1 MSIKEVMEIEFLFMI
16 TICYIMLKSM
26 RHFLLFRELKTVR
39 HETTISLE
47 VFYTFII
54 LYCIFIIGFGLI
66 YFTFSFN
73 STILIENVANRYPD
87 ASLLRQ
93 LFLSMYF
100 SGVTLL
106 TIGYGDIT
114 PIGIGRIIAIVQAL
128 FGYVLPT
135 AFVLKLVQ
143 LNHIRLRK

>member
-1 MSIKEVMEIEFLFMI
+1 MV

-54 LYCIFIIGFGLI
+54 LYCIFIVGFGLI
-66 YFTFSFN
+66 YFTLSFN
-73 STILIENVANRYPD
+73 RTILIENVYNRYPEV
-87 ASLLRQ
+87 SLLRQ

-143 LNHIRLRK
+143 LNRIPMRK

>member
-1 MSIKEVMEIEFLFMI
+1 
-16 TICYIMLKSM
+16 MLKSM
-26 RHFLLFRELKTVR
+26 RHFLLFKEIKTT
-39 HETTISLE
+39 HHKTTISLE

-54 LYCIFIIGFGLI
+54 IYCIFIVGFGLI
-66 YFTFSFN
+66 YFILSFSEI
-73 STILIENVANRYPD
+73 ILLENVPGRYPE
-87 ASLLRQ
+87 SGLLRR

-114 PIGIGRIIAIVQAL
+114 PIGIGRIISLVQAL

-135 AFVLKLVQ
+135 AFMLKLVQ
-143 LNHIRLRK
+143 LNRWINKQK